1 MATLT
6 IRNVD
11 EELKAR
17 LRMEAAQH
25 GHSME
30 EEVRAIL
37 RRALNKPPG
46 ASAFGSRLRQR
57 FASLSDP
64 RLELPPREELPRA
77 ADLPE

>member
-6 IRNVD
+6 IRHVD

-46 ASAFGSRLRQR
+46 PGAFGSRLRQR
-57 FASLSDP
+57 FANLSDP
-64 RLELPPREELPRA
+64 GLELPPRDDQPRA

>member
-6 IRNVD
+6 IRNLD

-46 ASAFGSRLRQR
+46 PGAFGSRLRQR

-64 RLELPPREELPRA
+64 GLELPPRDDQPRA